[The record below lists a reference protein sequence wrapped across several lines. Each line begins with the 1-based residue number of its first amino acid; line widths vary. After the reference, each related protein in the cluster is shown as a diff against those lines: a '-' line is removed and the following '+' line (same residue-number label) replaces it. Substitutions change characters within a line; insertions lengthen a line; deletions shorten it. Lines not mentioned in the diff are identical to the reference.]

1 MLQNSPLPEGEGEN
15 RSHICWFTH
24 PMSDVA
30 LHRRTFDTSTAKV
43 LESEGISPLFSRLYA
58 ARGIAHADEAA
69 FKLSQLPSPASM
81 KGIDAVV
88 DRLIAALE
96 KRERLLVVAD
106 YDADGATACAVA
118 LRGFRMLGAEIGYIV
133 PNRFEFGYGLTPEI
147 VALAAK
153 ENPHVIIT
161 VDNGIASVDGVAA
174 ARALGID
181 VIVTDHHLPGS
192 TLPDTPTIVNPNQP
206 GCTFPSKAL
215 AGVGVMFYVLLALR
229 SALRERG
236 AFGTLAQPDFN
247 ALLDL
252 VALGTVADVVP
263 LDALNRRLVEAGLRR
278 MREGKA
284 HAGVRALFEVAK
296 RDITKA
302 TVYEM
307 GFILGPRINAAG
319 RLDDIS
325 LGIECLTTDDANR
338 ALEIAT
344 QLDQLN
350 RERKG
355 IESGMRDEADQMI
368 NAEITPEQKSIVVMD
383 GTWHQGVVGIVAG
396 RLHETY
402 HRPTIVFAPGE
413 GTELKGSG
421 RSIPGFHLRDA
432 LDLVSK
438 REPTLMRK
446 FGGHAMAAGLSITN
460 ANFAL
465 FAKAFEAVAAE
476 MLTPEMLTQRV
487 ETDGSFSLDEFDF
500 DTAHAL
506 HQHVWGQAFPPPL
519 FDDEF
524 TVIDSRIV
532 AFKHTKLRLKRDG
545 RMFDAIRFGCT
556 ERPPQPMRAAYKLS
570 LSEFNGAQRLELI
583 VERWWPA

>member
-1 MLQNSPLPEGEGEN
+1 
-15 RSHICWFTH
+15 
-24 PMSDVA
+24 MSDIA
-30 LHRRTFDTSTAKV
+30 LHHREFDMATARD
-43 LESEGISPLFSRLYA
+43 LEREGISPLFARLYA
-58 ARGIAHADEAA
+58 ARGLSNASDAS
-69 FKLSQLPSPASM
+69 FKLSLLPSPSTM
-81 KGIDAVV
+81 KGIDAVC
-88 DRLIAALE
+88 DRLITAIDT
-96 KRERLLVVAD
+96 KQKLLIVAD
-106 YDADGATACAVA
+106 YDADGATACGVA
-118 LRGFRMLGAEIGYIV
+118 LRGLRMFGARVDYIV

-147 VALAAK
+147 VELAAK
-153 ENPHVIIT
+153 ETPDVIVT
-161 VDNGIASVDGVAA
+161 VDNGIASVDGVAR

-181 VIVTDHHLPGS
+181 VIVTDHHLPGE

-229 SALRERG
+229 TKLRESG
-236 AFGTLAQPDFN
+236 LFNAETQPDLN
-247 ALLDL
+247 VLLDL

-278 MREGKA
+278 MRDGKA

-296 RDITKA
+296 RDINKA

-307 GFILGPRINAAG
+307 GFMLGPRINAAG

-355 IESGMRDEADQMI
+355 IEAGMRDEADLMI
-368 NAEITPEQKSIVVMD
+368 KAEITPEQKSIVVMD

-396 RLHETY
+396 RLRETY

-421 RSIPGFHLRDA
+421 RSIPGFHMRDA

-460 ANFAL
+460 ANFAS

-476 MLTPEMLTQRV
+476 LLTPAMLEQRV
-487 ETDGSFSLDEFDF
+487 ESDGSFTLDEFNF
-500 DTAHAL
+500 ETAAAL

-524 TVIDSRIV
+524 TVVDSRIV

-556 ERPPQPMRAAYKLS
+556 ERPPQPMRAAYKVS
-570 LSEFNGAQRLELI
+570 LSEYNGTQRLELI
-583 VERWWPA
+583 VERWWAAT

>member
-1 MLQNSPLPEGEGEN
+1 
-15 RSHICWFTH
+15 
-24 PMSDVA
+24 MSDIA
-30 LHRRTFDTSTAKV
+30 LHRREFDMATARD
-43 LESEGISPLFSRLYA
+43 LEQEGVSPLFARLYA
-58 ARGIAHADEAA
+58 ARGLLVASDAS
-69 FKLSQLPSPASM
+69 FKLSLLPSPSTM
-81 KGIDAVV
+81 KGIDAVC
-88 DRLIAALE
+88 DRLIVAIDTKQKILI
-96 KRERLLVVAD
+96 VAD
-106 YDADGATACAVA
+106 YDADGATACSVA
-118 LRGFRMLGAEIGYIV
+118 LRGLRMFDVRVDYIV

-147 VALAAK
+147 VELAAK
-153 ENPHVIIT
+153 EIPNVIVT
-161 VDNGIASVDGVAA
+161 VDNGIASVDGVAR

-181 VIVTDHHLPGS
+181 VIVTDHHLPGAR
-192 TLPDTPTIVNPNQP
+192 LPDTPTIVNPNQP

-215 AGVGVMFYVLLALR
+215 AGVGVMFYVLLAMR
-229 SALRERG
+229 TKLRERG
-236 AFGTLAQPDFN
+236 TFTNESQPDLN

-296 RDITKA
+296 RDINKA

-307 GFILGPRINAAG
+307 GFMLGPRINAAG

-344 QLDQLN
+344 QLDHLN

-355 IESGMRDEADQMI
+355 IEAGMRDEADLMI
-368 NAEITPEQKSIVVMD
+368 KAEITPEQKSIVVMD

-396 RLHETY
+396 RLRETY

-421 RSIPGFHLRDA
+421 RSIPGFHMRDA

-438 REPTLMRK
+438 REPTVMRK

-476 MLTPEMLTQRV
+476 LLTPAMLEQRV
-487 ETDGSFSLDEFDF
+487 ESDGSFSLDEFDF
-500 DTAHAL
+500 DTAAAL
-506 HQHVWGQAFPPPL
+506 HQHVWGQAFPAPL

-524 TVIDSRIV
+524 TVVDSRIV

-556 ERPPQPMRAAYKLS
+556 ERPPQPMRAAYKVS
-570 LSEFNGAQRLELI
+570 LSEYNGTQRLELI
-583 VERWWPA
+583 VERWWAVA